1 MSTLSEKIQRS
12 QANQIVKWNEEEPD
26 IQVRG
31 VALDLAF
38 RLEALVLSR
47 GLLQGIESSLVHET
61 IAHEKQRQG
70 RTISRVPWLRCSRL
84 TTSRGRSPLPS
95 DSLQTVRQK
104 LSIETLTF
112 NLPCSTN

>member
-1 MSTLSEKIQRS
+1 M
-12 QANQIVKWNEEEPD
+12 
-26 IQVRG
+26 RG
-31 VALDLAF
+31 IALDLAF

-47 GLLQGIESSLVHET
+47 SLLQVSESSSAPET

-104 LSIETLTF
+104 VSIEALTLS
-112 NLPCSTN
+112 LPCSTN